1 MSLAVK
7 AIKALKPG
15 PKARKVADGNGLF
28 LQVNPNGS
36 KWWRFRFHLRGVETM
51 SSLGTYPATGLALA
65 REKRDDARRLLAR
78 GINPSAQR
86 AEERAASAD
95 SFEAVAREWL
105 AKESVRWVESHGP

>member
-1 MSLAVK
+1 MPLTDK

-15 PKARKVADGNGLF
+15 PKTLKVADGSGLF

-36 KWWRFRFHLRGVETM
+36 KWWRFRFFFGGAEKM
-51 SSLGTYPATGLALA
+51 ISLGTYPRAGLALA

-86 AEERAASAD
+86 AAERAAEAD
-95 SFEAVAREWL
+95 SFDRRNTQLQSSPYIDGWA
-105 AKESVRWVESHGP
+105 